1 MFTSLAAFTVRRR
14 RSILVAT
21 LIALVAAVVVGV
33 GVFSRLS
40 SGGFDDPDSQST
52 RAERYLA
59 DEFDTGP
66 PDLVLVV
73 TAESDPGSG
82 PAVDRADVANAGVAL
97 TEEIAAIDGTDDTV
111 SYWTLGAPPPLRSDD
126 GQRAL
131 VLVRVPGDDDD
142 PARLELVSDL
152 IETYDSELAAEHG
165 TSVDRGPITI
175 AVGGPDRVFEQIG
188 STIEGDL
195 ARAES
200 IAIPLTL
207 ILLVVVFAGIVAA
220 LLPLVVGIVAV
231 FGAFLTL
238 FVITQFTDV
247 SIFSINLVTALGLGL
262 AIDYSLFVVSRFR
275 EELGHGRDVEAAVV
289 RTVETAG
296 RTVAFSALTVAI
308 SLSALLIFPLYFLR
322 SFAYAGVG
330 VILVAMYTSIVALP
344 ALLAVLGHRVNRWR
358 VLPQRSRPAGDGGVW
373 HRVAVAVMRRPA
385 AVAIAAVTLLVGAG
399 LPFLGVEFGVPDDR
413 VLPSDDPGR
422 RVSDVLRS
430 DFSSAETD
438 AFPIVVVDGIDDQ
451 SIGAYAAAVSLVDGV
466 ARVDASTGRY
476 VDGEFVQPPTPD
488 LARLGGEDAVWFNV
502 VPSIEPISPA
512 AETMIDDIRS
522 LDAPFGE
529 ILVGGPS
536 AALVDSKAAIF
547 DRVPVAAGLIALAT
561 FVLLFLMFG
570 SLLVPLKAIVLNT
583 LSLTATFGAMVWIF
597 QDGNGSG
604 LLDFTPTG
612 LTDTTTPILMFCI
625 AFGLSMDYEVFLLS
639 RMKEEHDR
647 TGDNDLAV
655 ALGLEKTGRL
665 VTAAA
670 LLLSI
675 TFFAFA
681 TSGVTFIKLFGLGL
695 GIAVL
700 VDAFIVRAT
709 LVPALMKLA
718 GEWNWWAPAPLR
730 RLHDRFGITES
741 APDTDETSSP
751 IEQRAPL
758 DSEPHPSAAV
768 PARTAAGDR

>member
-1 MFTSLAAFTVRRR
+1 VFTDLDPHHPREEVIVMFTTLGRFTVRHRR
-14 RSILVAT
+14 AVLVAT
-21 LIALVAAVVVGV
+21 VLALVVAAVIGG

-40 SGGFDDPDSQST
+40 SGGFDDPASEST
-52 RAERYLA
+52 RAADELA
-59 DEFDTGP
+59 DRFGTGS

-73 TAESDPGSG
+73 SADGTVTDDDN
-82 PAVDRADVANAGVAL
+82 PAVDRPDVAAAGSAL
-97 TEEIAAIDGTDDTV
+97 TDELAATAGTDDTV
-111 SYWTLGAPPPLRSDD
+111 SYWSLGSPPPLRSDD
-126 GQRAL
+126 GTRAL
-131 VLVRVPGDDDD
+131 ILLRVPGDEDD
-142 PARLELVSDL
+142 PERADL
-152 IETYDSELAAEHG
+152 IGTIIQTYDSEL
-165 TSVDRGPITI
+165 SDVDRGPIDV
-175 AVGGPDRVFEQIG
+175 AVGGPERVFEQVG

-207 ILLVVVFAGIVAA
+207 VLLVVVFAGIVAA
-220 LLPLVVGIVAV
+220 LLPLVVGVVAV

-238 FVITQFTDV
+238 FLITLVTDV
-247 SIFSINLVTALGLGL
+247 SVFSINLVTALGLGL

-275 EELGHGRDVEAAVV
+275 EELGNGRSVESAVV

-296 RTVAFSALTVAI
+296 RTVAFSGVTVAI

-330 VILVAMYTSIVALP
+330 VILVAMYTSVVALP
-344 ALLAVLGHRVNRWR
+344 ALLAVLGHRVDRWR
-358 VLPQRSRPAGDGGVW
+358 VLPARHRERRLW
-373 HRVAVAVMRRPA
+373 HDIAVGVMRRPVLV
-385 AVAIAAVTLLVGAG
+385 AVIGVGVLVAAG
-399 LPFLGVEFGVPDDR
+399 LPFLRVEFGVPDDR
-413 VLPSDDPGR
+413 VLPSGDPAR
-422 RVSDVLRS
+422 AVSDVLREE
-430 DFSSAETD
+430 FSSAE
-438 AFPIVVVDGIDDQ
+438 AEASPIVA
-451 SIGAYAAAVSLVDGV
+451 IGGADASAIESYAAAVSEVDGV
-466 ARVDASTGRY
+466 ARVDAATGRY
-476 VDGEFVQPPTPD
+476 VDGRLVQPPTAALTGRTVD
-488 LARLGGEDAVWFNV
+488 DATWFGV
-502 VPSIEPISPA
+502 VPDVEPISPA
-512 AETMIDDIRS
+512 AERAIDEIRA
-522 LDAPFGE
+522 LDNHFDE
-529 ILVGGPS
+529 VLVGGPS
-536 AALVDSKAAIF
+536 AALVDSKDAIF
-547 DRVPVAAGLIALAT
+547 RLVPWAAGLIALAT

-570 SLLVPLKAIVLNT
+570 SVVVPIKAIILNM

-604 LLDFTPTG
+604 LLGFTATG

-655 ALGLEKTGRL
+655 AMGIEKTGRL

-681 TSGVTFIKLFGLGL
+681 TSSVTFIKLFGLGL

-718 GEWNWWAPAPLR
+718 GEWNWWAPAWMR
-730 RLHDRFGITES
+730 RVHARFGISES
-741 APDTDETSSP
+741 APEEP
-751 IEQRAPL
+751 APVL
-758 DSEPHPSAAV
+758 PDGAAELV
-768 PARTAAGDR
+768 